1 MFTVCSLGVVDALI
15 FLLFI
20 LGYVNITALLLFFFG
35 RWVSFSSFPTS
46 IVNPMRNIMESF
58 ETIPSSQSP
67 RGPSGSCGIAQSA
80 NARFPNAPQSDNV
93 PSALPILNNE
103 GNNTGINSFYQ
114 DCPSA
119 VSYPTQGC
127 SSESPSS
134 DIVMGIGSYAAV
146 GGTPQ
151 QANRLGQYN
160 PGSIDLRENG
170 GSNVYYRKYG
180 EFDSKGPL
188 APGVTLSTC

>member
-1 MFTVCSLGVVDALI
+1 MFSICSLGVVDAVI

-20 LGYVNITALLLFFFG
+20 LGYVNITAFLLYFFG
-35 RWVSFSSFPTS
+35 RWVSFSSFPS
-46 IVNPMRNIMESF
+46 SLVEIKESY
-58 ETIPSSQSP
+58 ETIPSSEP
-67 RGPSGSCGIAQSA
+67 PSIA
-80 NARFPNAPQSDNV
+80 SDSTTSRMPV
-93 PSALPILNNE
+93 INNHCD
-103 GNNTGINSFYQ
+103 NTGMNTYYQ

-119 VSYPTQGC
+119 VSYPSQGC
-127 SSESPSS
+127 SSESPSG

-151 QANRLGQYN
+151 QADRLGQYS